1 LIASTSSVWS
11 SSSVTAEKESAA
23 RKVKVPI
30 TTPIA
35 AATLTRS
42 PSGVPSST
50 ALSVHKEKE
59 GPAVVGSRFKTDRR
73 FGVVKRTMTSEVRE
87 LEPPRSWSIRGVD
100 GPVRAN
106 VDVTVEPSD
115 GSAHSRV
122 TVNLD
127 FEGRG
132 LVGKLL
138 VPLYVRPQ
146 ARKAA
151 PESGKHLKERLE
163 SGS

>member
-1 LIASTSSVWS
+1 MA
-11 SSSVTAEKESAA
+11 
-23 RKVKVPI
+23 PI
-30 TTPIA
+30 VETIEIDRPPEEVFSY
-35 AATLTRS
+35 LS
-42 PSGVPSST
+42 DPCHMSEWQET

-138 VPLYVRPQ
+138 VPLVVRPQ
-146 ARKAA
+146 AKATIHQN
-151 PESGKHLKERLE
+151 GQQLKERIE